1 MKLEKWDKAIEDCQE
16 VLTYEPDNIKALLRR
31 SNAYFKKKSYQE
43 ARYDIDKCLSLNS
56 NDKKAQVII

>member
-31 SNAYFKKKSYQE
+31 SNAHFKKKSYQE
-43 ARYDIDKCLSLNS
+43 AKDDIDKCLRLNS